1 MAYRGVSHDGV
12 DRSPGQNI
20 PYEFELLRD
29 RTYQAFFD
37 QAVLDS
43 PEEEPPPE
51 WRGESQ
57 HRGEPSTHRVL
68 SHDLLGRVVWRD
80 GVDRTFGQNN
90 SFDFDWSWISQL
102 LDAPYCRWCWSPMP
116 PYDSDHMFCE
126 ECRRWYDDAYCY
138 WCWDPAG
145 DWYPGWPDFHLALC
159 RRCSRRYLQAL
170 GPPWY
175 PNHEQR
181 CHLRVRR
188 LFEVQAQDT
197 VCMLP
202 GDVCDRVAGFLAQPW
217 RP

>member
-1 MAYRGVSHDGV
+1 MRALYRRRHCGSTLRIMTDG
-12 DRSPGQNI
+12 GENI
-20 PYEFELLRD
+20 PHEFYRLLDEVDPHEFYRLLD
-29 RTYQAFFD
+29 REYQI
-37 QAVLDS
+37 LL
-43 PEEEPPPE
+43 EEAT
-51 WRGESQ
+51 RGD
-57 HRGEPSTHRVL
+57 PSTEGHN
-68 SHDLLGRVVWRD
+68 
-80 GVDRTFGQNN
+80 Q
-90 SFDFDWSWISQL
+90 FDFDWSATSQL
-102 LDAPYCRWCWSPMP
+102 LDGPYCRWCRTPMRLS
-116 PYDSDHMFCE
+116 DSEHRFCE
-126 ECRRWYDDAYCY
+126 ECQRWYDDAYCY

-159 RRCSRRYLQAL
+159 LRCSKRYLQKL

-181 CHLRVRR
+181 CYLRVRL